1 MSPYDPVDG
10 NGTEKRMPW
19 AGGPRTQRSR
29 YRRSGIVNIWT
40 VLVGLMV
47 IGMMGLATD
56 VAFIV
61 YSGQQ
66 LQNAADAASMAAV
79 YYVREDPDL
88 ARAAAL
94 RIAGENV
101 AANASVL
108 LRDNA
113 DNSPDGDVVIG
124 IFDRETRTF
133 TPSLE
138 DRNAVLVVARRTSQ
152 SPGGPLDLLFGPVFG
167 VQTFNAERKA
177 IAMIGGGT
185 GAGLILLDETDK
197 WTFRLSGDV
206 TLDVTDVDNPDGG
219 AIQVNSDNWDAMK
232 IDGTAATLLAGAIN
246 VYADEGD
253 PPPPAV
259 YDGPTNFDEPRI
271 PDPLAGL
278 PVPAPGPNQGTVKIT
293 GGAHT
298 LNPGF
303 FPDGIVVTGGDV
315 SLAPGIYVLAGEGL
329 QINGGNF
336 TANEVM
342 FYLLADT
349 KKTSVDLGGN
359 AMIQMTALPL
369 EQSPYGGMLLWQ
381 SKDNTNDAK
390 ISGTDMFEGLDGT
403 LYFPTAH
410 VNVVGTSDS
419 FGIRQLVTNTA
430 SISGTGTVTIN
441 YDGRNTAPGMAIFLV
456 Q

>member
-1 MSPYDPVDG
+1 MSPYDPVAG
-10 NGTEKRMPW
+10 NGTEKRMLS
-19 AGGPRTQRSR
+19 AGGPCPKRSR
-29 YRRSGIVNIWT
+29 YRRNGFVSIWT

-47 IGMMGLATD
+47 IGMAGLATD

-66 LQNAADAASMAAV
+66 LQNAADAACLAAV
-79 YYVREDPDL
+79 YHVRDDPAL
-88 ARAAAL
+88 TRAAAL
-94 RIAGENV
+94 RIAAENV

-113 DNSPDGDVVIG
+113 GNSPDGDVVLG
-124 IFDRETRTF
+124 VFDRETRTF

-138 DRNAVLVVARRTSQ
+138 DRNAVMVVARRTSQ
-152 SPGGPLDLLFGPVFG
+152 SLGGPLELLFGPVFG

-185 GAGLILLDETDK
+185 GAGLILLDESDK

-206 TLDVTDVDNPDGG
+206 ILDVTEVDNPDGG

-232 IDGTAATLLAGAIN
+232 FDGTAATLLAGTIN

-253 PPPPAV
+253 PPPPVV
-259 YDGPTNFDEPRI
+259 YDGPTNFNEPRI

-278 PVPAPGPNQGTVKIT
+278 PVPAPGPTQTQEKIT
-293 GGAHT
+293 GGTHT
-298 LNPGF
+298 LYPGF

-315 SLAPGIYVLAGEGL
+315 TLAPGIYVLAGEGL

-336 TANEVM
+336 TAHEVM
-342 FYLLADT
+342 FYIQADT
-349 KKTSVDLGGN
+349 NKTSVDLGGN
-359 AMIQMTALPL
+359 GMIQMTAVPL
-369 EQSPYGGMLLWQ
+369 EQSPYGGMLIWQ
-381 SKDNTNDAK
+381 SKDNTNEANVR
-390 ISGTDMFEGLDGT
+390 GTDLFEGLDGT
-403 LYFPTAH
+403 LYFPKAH
-410 VNVVGTSDS
+410 VDVVGTSDS

-430 SISGTGTVTIN
+430 RITGTGTVTIN
-441 YDGRNTAPGMAIFLV
+441 YDGRNIAPGTEVFLV
-456 Q
+456 E